1 MKDNELKTI
10 ETYIPLK
17 YHIYFENDIE
27 KDTVLYD
34 NVCNYCYKT
43 SYLFVEKL
51 DNKYILVKDYISGN
65 VQYLIKDIGDL
76 SVKCRITTYN
86 EVKRKC
92 RFIEQ
97 EEIKFNNKD

>member
-10 ETYIPLK
+10 
-17 YHIYFENDIE
+17 ENDIE

-34 NVCNYCYKT
+34 NDCYKT
-43 SYLFVEKL
+43 SYFFVEKL
-51 DNKYILVKDYISGN
+51 DNKYIVVKDYISGS

-76 SVKCRITTYN
+76 SVKCRITSYN

>member
-34 NVCNYCYKT
+34 NDCYKT
-43 SYLFVEKL
+43 SYFFLLK
-51 DNKYILVKDYISGN
+51 N
-65 VQYLIKDIGDL
+65 
-76 SVKCRITTYN
+76 
-86 EVKRKC
+86 
-92 RFIEQ
+92 
-97 EEIKFNNKD
+97 

>member
-34 NVCNYCYKT
+34 NVCNYCYET

-51 DNKYILVKDYISGN
+51 DNKYIVVKDYISGN